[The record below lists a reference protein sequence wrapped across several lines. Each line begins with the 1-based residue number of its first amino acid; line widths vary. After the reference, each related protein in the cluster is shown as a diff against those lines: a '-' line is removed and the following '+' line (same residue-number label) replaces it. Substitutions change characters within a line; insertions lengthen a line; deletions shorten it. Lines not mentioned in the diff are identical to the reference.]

1 MVDAEAEFYE
11 RWRAEQ
17 MQDPEFG
24 REYRAARAQID
35 QVDAIIRRLDELRME
50 MGMSKAQLARR
61 IGKNPAVVRRLFTAQ
76 VNPELKTIAAIADAL
91 DAEITLKPRK
101 AAARSSGRPADV
113 A

>member
-17 MQDPEFG
+17 MQDPEFS

-101 AAARSSGRPADV
+101 RLHAVPGGPRM
-113 A
+113 